1 MVYCDPPYVPEN
13 ATYFVSYT
21 ADSFEGV
28 LHEKLFKMLD
38 ELKSKNINWMM
49 SNSDTKLVTD
59 AFSDKK
65 KYTIDKILCRRAIN
79 SKKPESKT
87 NEVIVKSYQKIY

>member
-1 MVYCDPPYVPEN
+1 
-13 ATYFVSYT
+13 
-21 ADSFEGV
+21 
-28 LHEKLFKMLD
+28 
-38 ELKSKNINWMM
+38 MM

-87 NEVIVKSYQKIY
+87 NEVIVKSY